1 MDSPSK
7 PKKIRRSGSGSS
19 YTVQSQLLA
28 MKQYDRK
35 VTNDTSSSNS
45 DEGGSYNFE
54 QQLDKKKKKKK
65 EKKKKKRRHRST
77 IDSDNSSSTGDDRK
91 KRSKVDNEVGKK
103 KEKSPMRKSPSSSTS
118 SSHHGVVVPP
128 KRKMPF
134 VPVPAALSKTE
145 LKPILQVGDEVYS
158 AWWPTP
164 EKRKNNT
171 DVSWYEGR
179 IKSVRRKV
187 IHNSGNEYGATYLYD
202 IYYDDGDELDGV
214 EDAFV
219 FAKYDYLLE
228 EKNQNKKWLGVK
240 NVMDPKSK
248 DMWAE
253 LVGWHEA
260 TIDGNTYSFPLLS
273 GRFCLTVLRRVYS
286 FNLVTD
292 LYVFHLLPLV
302 HIAALRAYDTA
313 VVNRKGSKTR
323 QWDLNLPEEWHFD
336 SRGNNM
342 PMEEDSEESGSFILS
357 SLKGFVFKL
366 DKKKYKAKIKYGEN
380 DINLGYYK
388 LASDAAWAYD
398 RALGVLRGDKART
411 NFSSEDAYKSS
422 RALEMKETN
431 LHVDY
436 ETIQAKIASKVDDV
450 RSKMSSSASAAKE
463 IGGDVSETKKKSDY
477 VGVSYH
483 KNSSKWHASISHN
496 NKQVGLS
503 YYKLETDAA
512 HAYDEASKQL
522 RGLNGRVN
530 FATMEDYN
538 LAKKNE
544 LKRPGLSSADAVARA
559 VILSKVSE
567 VVSKMLTKKSPSPR
581 NDSTKPAGK
590 IVNKRGRTAKNKEA
604 TELNCPNCS
613 KGFASQNGLDY
624 HVEKKV
630 CQNKLPP
637 AAKVSRDTKSDY
649 IGVSYNKANTNN
661 KWESRIF
668 LNNEETHLGIYK
680 FETDAAMAYDEA
692 AKQVRGLNVERNF
705 VDMNEYIQAKLSESN
720 KSDWNDS
727 DALTQ
732 TAIQSRVCE
741 VMRNRFPSVVKEE
754 SIEEGK
760 ERELAALNDAMAQ
773 KWGPYLPNI
782 SDDKNF
788 LSHYQTSINDM
799 LQDLLPKPK
808 SNDVSPPVSHQ
819 LASKP
824 PAGRYSNESEASIM
838 TTTKDQHN
846 IESGPKSNGNESLK
860 KDVIME
866 DALSAE
872 VEFYPITAQAL

>member
-1 MDSPSK
+1 MEMEDS
-7 PKKIRRSGSGSS
+7 GESGSS
-19 YTVQSQLLA
+19 T
-28 MKQYDRK
+28 
-35 VTNDTSSSNS
+35 
-45 DEGGSYNFE
+45 
-54 QQLDKKKKKKK
+54 
-65 EKKKKKRRHRST
+65 
-77 IDSDNSSSTGDDRK
+77 
-91 KRSKVDNEVGKK
+91 
-103 KEKSPMRKSPSSSTS
+103 
-118 SSHHGVVVPP
+118 
-128 KRKMPF
+128 
-134 VPVPAALSKTE
+134 
-145 LKPILQVGDEVYS
+145 
-158 AWWPTP
+158 
-164 EKRKNNT
+164 
-171 DVSWYEGR
+171 
-179 IKSVRRKV
+179 
-187 IHNSGNEYGATYLYD
+187 
-202 IYYDDGDELDGV
+202 
-214 EDAFV
+214 
-219 FAKYDYLLE
+219 
-228 EKNQNKKWLGVK
+228 
-240 NVMDPKSK
+240 
-248 DMWAE
+248 
-253 LVGWHEA
+253 
-260 TIDGNTYSFPLLS
+260 
-273 GRFCLTVLRRVYS
+273 
-286 FNLVTD
+286 
-292 LYVFHLLPLV
+292 
-302 HIAALRAYDTA
+302 
-313 VVNRKGSKTR
+313 
-323 QWDLNLPEEWHFD
+323 
-336 SRGNNM
+336 
-342 PMEEDSEESGSFILS
+342 LS
-357 SLKGFVFKL
+357 SLKGFLFKP

-398 RALGVLRGDKART
+398 RALGVLRGEKAKP

-436 ETIQAKIASKVDDV
+436 ETIQAKIASKIDDV
-450 RSKMSSSASAAKE
+450 TSKMGSSASAAKE

-544 LKRPGLSSADAVARA
+544 LKRPGLSGADAVARA

-567 VVSKMLTKKSPSPR
+567 VVSKMLTKKSPSPSG
-581 NDSTKPAGK
+581 NDSTKPAEK
-590 IVNKRGRTAKNKEA
+590 VVNKRGRPAKSKEA

-630 CQNKLPP
+630 CQTKLPP
-637 AAKVSRDTKSDY
+637 AAKLSRDTKSDY

-720 KSDWNDS
+720 KMEWNDS

-773 KWGPYLPNI
+773 KWGPYLPRI

-799 LQDLLPKPK
+799 LQDLHPKPK
-808 SNDVSPPVSHQ
+808 NNDVSPPVNPP

-824 PAGRYSNESEASIM
+824 LLPTGRNSTESEVS
-838 TTTKDQHN
+838 TTTAKDQHN
-846 IESGPKSNGNESLK
+846 PEPGPKSNGHESLK
-860 KDVIME
+860 EDVIME
-866 DALSAE
+866 DALLNTLEKSVTSDKPSETRPKKLSSTPLQQKPSKASPPKVLDQPSASNTVVSTTASAATTKARTKKKLPENIKSLTDGQVNDLDLPFRIGCPVWFQFDTVDSFQTGKVSNIFMDFVNVTVYYQVKVIGSDTKERMEIVPDTDICYAPQCQITITLPSLYSITDTVHNGE
-872 VEFYPITAQAL
+872 VLMCRGLTRKDVVMNLKRVLLKKQQSEKKIQGILDELESTPMSRKLLADTLIGKAVTQVAKSQTVNSSLGRKACELIKKWKEIAAAEKQSAAGGAVSDGQDSNVCGFSYTILVTKEKNQFQVYEATPKQVKYRMGN

>member
-1 MDSPSK
+1 
-7 PKKIRRSGSGSS
+7 
-19 YTVQSQLLA
+19 
-28 MKQYDRK
+28 
-35 VTNDTSSSNS
+35 
-45 DEGGSYNFE
+45 
-54 QQLDKKKKKKK
+54 
-65 EKKKKKRRHRST
+65 
-77 IDSDNSSSTGDDRK
+77 
-91 KRSKVDNEVGKK
+91 
-103 KEKSPMRKSPSSSTS
+103 
-118 SSHHGVVVPP
+118 
-128 KRKMPF
+128 
-134 VPVPAALSKTE
+134 
-145 LKPILQVGDEVYS
+145 
-158 AWWPTP
+158 
-164 EKRKNNT
+164 
-171 DVSWYEGR
+171 
-179 IKSVRRKV
+179 
-187 IHNSGNEYGATYLYD
+187 
-202 IYYDDGDELDGV
+202 
-214 EDAFV
+214 
-219 FAKYDYLLE
+219 
-228 EKNQNKKWLGVK
+228 
-240 NVMDPKSK
+240 
-248 DMWAE
+248 
-253 LVGWHEA
+253 
-260 TIDGNTYSFPLLS
+260 
-273 GRFCLTVLRRVYS
+273 
-286 FNLVTD
+286 
-292 LYVFHLLPLV
+292 
-302 HIAALRAYDTA
+302 
-313 VVNRKGSKTR
+313 
-323 QWDLNLPEEWHFD
+323 
-336 SRGNNM
+336 
-342 PMEEDSEESGSFILS
+342 MEEDSEESGSFSLS
-357 SLKGFVFKL
+357 SLKGFAFKP

-398 RALGVLRGDKART
+398 RALGVLRGEKART
-411 NFSSEDAYKSS
+411 NFDSEDAYRSS

-436 ETIQAKIASKVDDV
+436 ETIQAKIASKT
-450 RSKMSSSASAAKE
+450 ASAAKE

-567 VVSKMLTKKSPSPR
+567 VVSKMLTKKSPSPSG
-581 NDSTKPAGK
+581 NASTKPAEK
-590 IVNKRGRTAKNKEA
+590 LVNKRGRPAKSKEA
-604 TELNCPNCS
+604 NELTCPNCS

-624 HVEKKV
+624 HLEKKV
-630 CQNKLPP
+630 CQTKLPP
-637 AAKVSRDTKSDY
+637 AVSKSDY

-720 KSDWNDS
+720 KSDAWSDG

-741 VMRNRFPSVVKEE
+741 VMRNRFPTAVKEE

-773 KWGPYLPNI
+773 KWGPYLPRI

-799 LQDLLPKPK
+799 LQDLHPKPK
-808 SNDVSPPVSHQ
+808 NNDVSPPVNPP

-824 PAGRYSNESEASIM
+824 LLPTGRNSTESEVS
-838 TTTKDQHN
+838 TTTAKDQHN
-846 IESGPKSNGNESLK
+846 PEPGPKSNGHESLK
-860 KDVIME
+860 EDVIME
-866 DALSAE
+866 DALLNTLEKSVTSEKPSETQPKKLSSTPLQQKPSKASPPKVLDQPSASNTVVSTTASAATTKARTKKKLPENIKSLTDGQVNDLDLPFRIGCPVWFQFDTVDSFQTGE
-872 VEFYPITAQAL
+872 VSNIFMDFVNVTVYYQVKVIGSDTKERMEMVPDTDICYAPQCQITITLPSLYSITDTVHNGEVLMCRGLTRNDVVMNLKQALQKKQQNEKKIEGILTELESTPMSRKLLADTLIGKAVTQVAKSQTVNSSVSRKACELIKKWKEIAAAEKQSAAGGAVSDGQDSDVCGFSYTILVTKEKNQFQVYENAKPKQVKYRMGN